1 MMKEAFLKYLRF
13 EKNCSEKTVR
23 SYGIDLSKFEEYL
36 KTLDSDIQLEN
47 ADADVIRGWVVD
59 LMEQGMLE
67 TSVNRKLSTLRTFYK
82 YLLRK
87 GVISKDPVRM
97 VKGPKRKKPLP
108 VFVKEAD
115 MDRLLDGTSFNDDF
129 EGVRNR
135 LILVMFYETGV
146 RLSELISLKDV
157 DVDTSKCVLKVTGK
171 RNKQRYIPF
180 GQELK
185 ELISEYRSLRDEA
198 VEYVEFFFVRKYGAP
213 LYQMMVYKLVKQ
225 SLSKVVTLKKR
236 SPHVLRHSFATAM
249 LNNNAELQS
258 VKELLGHESITTT
271 EIYTHT
277 TFEELKKEYK
287 LAHPRALEAF
297 IQKKA
302 EKLEKFCDDIKKVEV
317 SLKVVKPETAMNK
330 EAGVRILALNSEFY
344 AEKVCDTFEEAIDTC
359 MDALSK
365 QLQKTK
371 EKQQIK

>member
-1 MMKEAFLKYLRF
+1 M
-13 EKNCSEKTVR
+13 
-23 SYGIDLSKFEEYL
+23 
-36 KTLDSDIQLEN
+36 
-47 ADADVIRGWVVD
+47 
-59 LMEQGMLE
+59 
-67 TSVNRKLSTLRTFYK
+67 
-82 YLLRK
+82 
-87 GVISKDPVRM
+87 
-97 VKGPKRKKPLP
+97 
-108 VFVKEAD
+108 FVKEAD
-115 MDRLLDGTSFNDDF
+115 MDRLLDDTSFNDDF
-129 EGVRNR
+129 DGVRNR

-157 DVDTSKCVLKVTGK
+157 DVDTSKYVLKVTGK

-185 ELISEYRSLRDEA
+185 ELIGEYRSLRDVAVGA
-198 VEYVEFFFVRKYGAP
+198 VEPFFVRKNGVP

-287 LAHPRALEAF
+287 LAHPRA
-297 IQKKA
+297 
-302 EKLEKFCDDIKKVEV
+302 
-317 SLKVVKPETAMNK
+317 
-330 EAGVRILALNSEFY
+330 
-344 AEKVCDTFEEAIDTC
+344 
-359 MDALSK
+359 
-365 QLQKTK
+365 
-371 EKQQIK
+371 